1 MKSAELRRLFEL
13 SKQEL
18 LLKLVEL
25 KELLENRN
33 NAPMVH
39 EWEGSIEV
47 EEWADENGHI
57 VKCAESVWMQSIAD
71 RTKLDVRAILSPL
84 PQQLGLYTLDCL
96 TISNKG
102 KVIVW
107 AIKLWVVPIKVEE

>member
-1 MKSAELRRLFEL
+1 MKAAELRRLFEL

-18 LLKLVEL
+18 LLKFLQSN
-25 KELLENRN
+25 ELLQDRN
-33 NAPMVH
+33 MVH

-84 PQQLGLYTLDCL
+84 PDQLGLYTLNCL
-96 TISNKG
+96 TISSKG

-107 AIKLWVVPIKVEE
+107 AIKLWVVPTKVEE